1 MNLCTNAFQAIE
13 GQGGTLSIDLQQ
25 TEVPENLADILDI
38 KQGLYLKLGITDNGP
53 GIPLGIQDKI
63 FDPFFTT
70 KRQGEG
76 TGLGLAVVHGIVRG
90 HNGATR
96 MISTP
101 QNTKFEVFLPLDP
114 APALTPAEKDLEIS
128 GGEESILFVEDDEDQ
143 LQLIPRVLTQLGYS
157 VVACPSGK
165 TAYQSFEDENNRFD
179 LIITD
184 YDMPEMTGL
193 QLAEKVA
200 RTHPA
205 VPVIVVTGRKAPV
218 GMETQ
223 SLNIKKLIRK
233 PYNKRSI
240 SIAIREVLD
249 HDGIAMGSITSP

>member
-1 MNLCTNAFQAIE
+1 MKETKKVLVV
-13 GQGGTLSIDLQQ
+13 DD
-25 TEVPENLADILDI
+25 EVHILHVVS
-38 KQGLYLKLGITDNGP
+38 LKLRNAGYEVITAPDGQEA
-53 GIPLGIQDKI
+53 L
-63 FDPFFTT
+63 
-70 KRQGEG
+70 
-76 TGLGLAVVHGIVRG
+76 
-90 HNGATR
+90 
-96 MISTP
+96 
-101 QNTKFEVFLPLDP
+101 EVAQVELP
-114 APALTPAEKDLEIS
+114 
-128 GGEESILFVEDDEDQ
+128 
-143 LQLIPRVLTQLGYS
+143 
-157 VVACPSGK
+157 
-165 TAYQSFEDENNRFD
+165 D

-249 HDGIAMGSITSP
+249 HDGIAMESIISP